1 VARGVERAAKRETG
15 KLCEKQNA
23 RRGGRFGEGMY
34 ARVLL
39 AATAADNVACEPRSG
54 QGEHGVGRGF
64 GTVIPPH
71 GGLAG
76 SAGCCPDLCVPEGR
90 LGRGNAHFILFRKL
104 ETCASGAM
112 LSDLVKSPWAW
123 AIILL
128 LVSHATASA
137 GARPRPPLEKS
148 PGIEDKPA
156 GVGLGTDL
164 GKVPTDLSRPDRL
177 PEISAAEYT
186 LSPDLLPVTLLND
199 PGVVTAIAGNDLG
212 KMDSPAQFSE
222 ARRLLA
228 EQRPGEAWP
237 IFERLLKEDPGLAD
251 LRYHAAVAAHLSG
264 KRDRASS
271 LAAQALERGEDST
284 QLQMLIGIMATKEK
298 DFAGAAKAY
307 ERALEID
314 PSNALALYNFSELL
328 REQRRPGEA
337 VEKLRKAIQLKPDQR
352 ILRWKIRLAQIETGD
367 GFAEIESQVINRQG
381 KKQQTEDWLITA
393 AAVHLKNRDYRQA
406 EEALRAA
413 KSAIGLQAL
422 TTIFS
427 EDLFF
432 RAFSDDKGFKDLLR
446 KLASQ

>member
-1 VARGVERAAKRETG
+1 
-15 KLCEKQNA
+15 
-23 RRGGRFGEGMY
+23 M
-34 ARVLL
+34 
-39 AATAADNVACEPRSG
+39 
-54 QGEHGVGRGF
+54 
-64 GTVIPPH
+64 
-71 GGLAG
+71 
-76 SAGCCPDLCVPEGR
+76 
-90 LGRGNAHFILFRKL
+90 
-104 ETCASGAM
+104 
-112 LSDLVKSPWAW
+112 KSPWTW

-148 PGIEDKPA
+148 PGIHEKPA
-156 GVGLGTDL
+156 GVALGTEL
-164 GKVPTDLSRPDRL
+164 GEMPIDLSRSDRL
-177 PEISAAEYT
+177 PEISASGYT
-186 LSPDLLPVTLLND
+186 LPQDSLTATLVND
-199 PGVVTAIAGNDLG
+199 PGVFTAVLDNDLG
-212 KMDSPAQFSE
+212 GRDSPAQFSE

-264 KRDRASS
+264 KGDRASS

-381 KKQQTEDWLITA
+381 KKQQTEDWLLTT
-393 AAVHLKNRDYRQA
+393 AAVHLKNGNYRQA
-406 EEALRAA
+406 IDALRGARAA
-413 KSAIGLQAL
+413 MGSNKVRAIL
-422 TTIFS
+422 S
-427 EDLFF
+427 DDHFF
-432 RAFSDDKGFKDLLR
+432 RQFAENETLKDIRNELELE
-446 KLASQ
+446 